1 MLGRLLEDHLAGMPR
16 ELELGGPGFCTFED
30 VFRFDQ
36 LFCLG

>member
-16 ELELGGPGFCTFED
+16 ELELGGPGFFTFED